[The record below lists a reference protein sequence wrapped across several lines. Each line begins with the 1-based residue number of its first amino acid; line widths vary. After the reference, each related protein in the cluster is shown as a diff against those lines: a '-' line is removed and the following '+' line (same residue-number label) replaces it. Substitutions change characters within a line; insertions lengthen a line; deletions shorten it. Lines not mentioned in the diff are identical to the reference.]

1 MRRLIWT
8 LINAIALCLLLLTS
22 CSKDDESPVYDFKD
36 QALAGAIEGVSW
48 SYGDGYASTT
58 GEGATAK
65 LHVTL
70 VLPSE
75 DEGCDIMPDGDR
87 VFFTLPSNTG
97 VHLLKF
103 DFNDLEGSRTV
114 TLFDDEEVMN
124 VIATEGAV
132 EITSITETH
141 ITGRI
146 DARADEDNFV
156 NGNFSVP
163 LCN

>member
-1 MRRLIWT
+1 MDTPLPQVKAPLQSYT
-8 LINAIALCLLLLTS
+8 L
-22 CSKDDESPVYDFKD
+22 P
-36 QALAGAIEGVSW
+36 
-48 SYGDGYASTT
+48 
-58 GEGATAK
+58 
-65 LHVTL
+65 L

-132 EITSITETH
+132 EITSVTDTH
-141 ITGRI
+141 VTGRI
-146 DARADEDNFV
+146 DARADEDNFI
-156 NGNFSVP
+156 NGNFTVP
-163 LCN
+163 LCQ

>member
-1 MRRLIWT
+1 MRRLFWT
-8 LINAIALCLLLLTS
+8 LVNAIGLCLLLLFS
-22 CSKDDESPVYDFKD
+22 CSKDSESPAYDFKD
-36 QALAGAIEGVSW
+36 QELSGFIEGVNW
-48 SYGDGYASTT
+48 MYGDGYATTT
-58 GEGATAK
+58 GEGATSK
-65 LHVTL
+65 MHITL

-75 DEGCDIMPDGDR
+75 DEGCDIMPEGDR
-87 VFFTLPSNTG
+87 VFFSFPLQAG
-97 VHLLKF
+97 IHVLKL
-103 DFNDLEGSRTV
+103 DFNDVENSRTV
-114 TLFDDEEVMN
+114 TLFDSEEVMN